1 MKLLVVSR
9 TQCNFPMLFFTT
21 RSVTYTGQL
30 FCCEIN
36 CLLFVL
42 TEFVLSGTQCNPW
55 NLETTGPLTPSESEK
70 YQRSSEKS
78 QRKFSLLLPF
88 SFGMILDN
96 KRCCELGVN
105 DRISFVEKST
115 LLTSTKTYL
124 CQTVGRICT
133 VHLVVAPPR
142 SVGNVI

>member
-1 MKLLVVSR
+1 MMSKFFCEVTRYKRGPSVF
-9 TQCNFPMLFFTT
+9 CNAFFTT

-30 FCCEIN
+30 FWYKIN

-55 NLETTGPLTPSESEK
+55 NLETTGPFTPSQSKK
-70 YQRSSEKS
+70 YQRTSGKS
-78 QRKFSLLLPF
+78 QRKFSLLFPF
-88 SFGMILDN
+88 SLGMILDN

-115 LLTSTKTYL
+115 VNKCQNILVPNRRANLHCTSGGGTST
-124 CQTVGRICT
+124 
-133 VHLVVAPPR
+133 
-142 SVGNVI
+142 